1 LEHLIKEVGV
11 SQLMIGT
18 DHDFGM
24 TNRNAVAH
32 LLSVKG
38 LSDDDIKSIMHGTAE
53 KLFKIKM

>member
-1 LEHLIKEVGV
+1 MEHLINEVGV

-32 LLSVKG
+32 LLSVEG
-38 LSDDDIKSIMHGTAE
+38 LTEGDIKSIMHETAQR
-53 KLFKIKM
+53 LFKINM